1 MIPAGTHAFSPPDG
15 QLLLKVFREGMAARM
30 GHDLVFEVRNWSAEV
45 VVDPTELSRSTL
57 EATAE
62 ISSFSILEATGGAKA
77 LGRGD
82 KADIKRN
89 IEEKILDAIRFPAIS
104 FRSTGAEVI
113 DERQVRIAGELTIAA
128 TTRPAAMDLNLD
140 GGRAKGTM
148 TVIQSQWGIKPFSA
162 MMGALKVRD
171 TVEVTLEVPVPTGA

>member
-15 QLLLKVFREGMAARM
+15 QLLLKVFKEGMASRM
-30 GHDLVFEVRNWSAEV
+30 GHDLVFEVRRWSAKV

-62 ISSFSILEATGGAKA
+62 ISSFDIVEATGGAKA

-89 IEEKILDAIRFPAIS
+89 IEEKILDARRFPAIS
-104 FRSTGAEVI
+104 FNSTRAEVI
-113 DERQVRIAGELTIAA
+113 DERQVRIAGELTIAG
-128 TTRPAAMDLNLD
+128 TTRPATMDMKLND
-140 GGRAKGTM
+140 GRARGTM
-148 TVIQSQWGIKPFSA
+148 TVTQSQWGIKPFSA

-171 TVEVTLEVPVPTGA
+171 AVEVILEVTLPTGA